1 MLTRRQSLRA
11 VIASVAAAL
20 VPGKWASARMIAH
33 ATSADSSMEQGNLT
47 GLWVGDDGG
56 NYYIRHTEDGEIW
69 WLGVALES
77 PTRFSNV
84 ARGTIEG
91 NSIQLDWVDVPWGR
105 TGGGGVLTLRVASNG
120 RSLTRLNQTGDFG
133 GANWV
138 RS

>member
-11 VIASVAAAL
+11 LIASVAAAL
-20 VPGKWASARMIAH
+20 VPGKWASAQTIAN
-33 ATSADSSMEQGNLT
+33 ATSANSFMQQGNLT

-69 WLGVALES
+69 WLGVSLES
-77 PTRFSNV
+77 PPRFSNV
-84 ARGTIEG
+84 ARGTIAG
-91 NSIQLDWVDVPWGR
+91 DNIQLDWVDVPWGR
-105 TGGGGVLTLRVASNG
+105 TRGGGVLTLSLAPNG
-120 RSLTRLNQTGDFG
+120 RALTRLTQTGNFG

>member
-1 MLTRRQSLRA
+1 MLTRRQSLQA
-11 VIASVAAAL
+11 FIASVAAAL
-20 VPGKWASARMIAH
+20 VPGKQAFAQMITHAPSAN
-33 ATSADSSMEQGNLT
+33 SSTEQGNLT

-77 PTRFSNV
+77 PPRFSNV
-84 ARGTIEG
+84 ARGTIAG
-91 NSIQLDWVDVPWGR
+91 NSIQLDWVDVPWGSTR
-105 TGGGGVLTLRVASNG
+105 GGGVLTLRIASNG
-120 RSLTRLNQTGDFG
+120 RALTRLNQTGDFG